1 MNWIK
6 GFITVTLSSLIFLK
20 IVDISFGFLY
30 EIPQNTIEVSD
41 RYLPLK
47 EFKKDQQ
54 KIIIPSDSYLLV
66 QTH

>member
-41 RYLPLK
+41 RYLP
-47 EFKKDQQ
+47 
-54 KIIIPSDSYLLV
+54 
-66 QTH
+66 